1 MKNQWVS
8 CPEPICQT
16 GGCPYFWVP
25 NTVFFVDDP
34 FSFSLPTMN
43 KNDKTSSLA
52 WNYFLPVMHYFLIFF
67 VASLAKYQW
76 DTQVVGEHGEKTRK
90 KCPIYIY
97 PPKKI
102 EKRNILKSD
111 GWFFYGFLG
120 LLRVA
125 IHLLPRFWGSSEAAP
140 KTDTQTLLWVLGDG
154 PSGPSTRR
162 RVGNHQA
169 DWHWKLIE
177 YFLNINSKHIYI
189 YIYIYVCTVF
199 CYWHFWDFRCG
210 QCRIC
215 TESLII
221 MIIIIIIIIM
231 IIIIVIIIIIYIYT
245 RVCACMDSM
254 CDIIKY
260 ACICMY
266 IRMYDLFLN
275 AYDNTWN
282 NWAEFFCSC

>member
-177 YFLNINSKHIYI
+177 YFLNINSTYIHIYI
-189 YIYIYVCTVF
+189 YMYCILLLALLGFSMRPMQNLYRKF
-199 CYWHFWDFRCG
+199 NNNDNNNNNHNNNDNNN
-210 QCRIC
+210 
-215 TESLII
+215 SNNNNN
-221 MIIIIIIIIM
+221 
-231 IIIIVIIIIIYIYT
+231 IYIYT
-245 RVCACMDSM
+245 CV
-254 CDIIKY
+254 
-260 ACICMY
+260 CMY
-266 IRMYDLFLN
+266 G
-275 AYDNTWN
+275 
-282 NWAEFFCSC
+282 

>member
-1 MKNQWVS
+1 MVIFHGYVS
-8 CPEPICQT
+8 LPEGMTHILRSISLAHEKPMGFLSGTDLSDWWMSIFLGTKHC
-16 GGCPYFWVP
+16 
-25 NTVFFVDDP
+25 FFVDDP

-169 DWHWKLIE
+169 DWH
-177 YFLNINSKHIYI
+177 SHD
-189 YIYIYVCTVF
+189 
-199 CYWHFWDFRCG
+199 H
-210 QCRIC
+210 RIGWW
-215 TESLII
+215 ENFHRKALEI
-221 MIIIIIIIIM
+221 
-231 IIIIVIIIIIYIYT
+231 
-245 RVCACMDSM
+245 
-254 CDIIKY
+254 
-260 ACICMY
+260 
-266 IRMYDLFLN
+266 
-275 AYDNTWN
+275 W
-282 NWAEFFCSC
+282 W